1 MTRKRTIAKVLELKE
16 FSQEQIEAEV
26 RKVNDKFNAEKAS
39 LNHLEETLKNT
50 VAAFNCKQNKGL
62 LNINIHEMG
71 LLYDYLSH
79 LGKQIEKQRNVVFL
93 LAKELEMKKREMLE
107 AYKEKRIFEKLKD
120 KILHEENKKMFLLEQ
135 KEADF
140 NFLSKKSRK

>member
-26 RKVNDKFNAEKAS
+26 KKVNDKFNAEKAS

-50 VAAFNCKQNKGL
+50 VAAFNCEQNKGL
-62 LNINIHEMG
+62 LNISEIG

-79 LGKQIEKQRNVVFL
+79 LGKQIEKQRNAVFV
-93 LAKELEMKKREMLE
+93 LAEELEMKKGEMLE
-107 AYKEKRIFEKLKD
+107 AYKEKRIFEKLRD
-120 KILHEENKKMFLLEQ
+120 KILYEENRKTVLLEQ

-140 NFLSKKSRK
+140 NFLSKKSRE

>member
-16 FSQEQIEAEV
+16 FSQEQLEEEV
-26 RKVNDKFNAEKAS
+26 RKVNDKIGAEKAS
-39 LNHLEETLKNT
+39 LNHLEDTLKNT
-50 VAAFNCKQNKGL
+50 VAAFNCKQNKGP
-62 LNINIHEMG
+62 LNIREMG

-93 LAKELEMKKREMLE
+93 LAEKLEMKKGEMLE
-107 AYKEKRIFEKLKD
+107 VYKEKRIFEKLRD
-120 KILHEENKKMFLLEQ
+120 KILHEENRKTVLLEQ